1 VALQYVARCVSPR
14 LHFSDVRA
22 EAPHDLLHRPVP
34 SLRPFAMNKPLLLL
48 LLAPSLSMLLADPGV
63 PLSSVVPP
71 AVPDRLQPAEPSAV
85 RIEGWLGARIDANER
100 QRLLV
105 VDTAPLLAGYQKKP
119 GEHPWIGEHVGK
131 WLHAATLAWA
141 YSGDVALRQKLD
153 AVAAAL
159 IAAQEPDGYLG
170 TYVPEKRFGLYDGAD
185 WDVWSHKYNLI
196 GLLTYYRYTGHKA
209 ALVASQKIGDL
220 LLATFPARKSILA
233 AGTHEGMAATSTL
246 GPMVELY
253 RLTGDPRYLEFA
265 RYLVRAYEEPGGPD
279 LVRSLLDRGR
289 GVDRTANGKAYE
301 MLSNLVGLVELHRV
315 TGDPRLRDAVLRAWT
330 DITTNRLY
338 LTGTASVHERFGAAH
353 ELPNGEDAH
362 LGETCVTTTWIQLN
376 TLLLA
381 QTGEARFAEEI
392 ERSLYNQLTA
402 AQHPHGDDWCY
413 YTALEGRKHYDKGI
427 TCCHSSGPRGLALA
441 PTVAYLTDAAGV
453 FVNTF
458 ETSQFRF
465 TIGGRTV
472 ELRQQS
478 QFPFEG
484 RSTLTVHAPAP
495 VRFSLRI
502 RVPAWAAPLRA
513 GEAVGEGGWLV
524 LPEREWKNG
533 DSVALTF
540 RLEGRV
546 IPGDYTNYARVAYGW
561 GPFILAADQAVNPG
575 LETPTF
581 ARAFDGSA
589 PVLMARAPRLTFQ
602 VAGCNDWDV
611 GSHPM
616 KFVPFADAGADGG
629 AYAVWLRAAPAR

>member
-1 VALQYVARCVSPR
+1 MKRFLLVLVLSVSANALRGESIVPHPYVVA
-14 LHFSDVRA
+14 
-22 EAPHDLLHRPVP
+22 
-34 SLRPFAMNKPLLLL
+34 
-48 LLAPSLSMLLADPGV
+48 
-63 PLSSVVPP
+63 P
-71 AVPDRLQPAEPSAV
+71 AVPDRVQAAEPSAV
-85 RIEGWLGARIDANER
+85 RIDGWLGARIDANER
-100 QRLLV
+100 GRLLV
-105 VDTAPLLAGYQKKP
+105 VDTEPLLAGYRKKP

-141 YSGDVALRQKLD
+141 YSGDAALRQKLD

-170 TYVPEKRFGLYDGAD
+170 TYVPEKRFGLFEGAD

-196 GLLTYYRYTGHKA
+196 GLQTYYRYTGDRPALAAARKA
-209 ALVASQKIGDL
+209 ADL
-220 LLATFPARKSILA
+220 LIATFPPRKSILA
-233 AGTHEGMAATSTL
+233 AGTHEGMAATSVL
-246 GPMVELY
+246 GPIVELY
-253 RLTGDPRYLEFA
+253 RLTGDARYLEFA

-279 LVRSLLDRGR
+279 LVRSLLDRGH
-289 GVDRTANGKAYE
+289 GVDRTANAKAYE

-315 TGDPRLRDAVLRAWT
+315 TGDIRLRDAVLRAWA

-338 LTGTASVHERFGAAH
+338 LTGTASVHERFGSAH

-376 TLLLA
+376 AALLA
-381 QTGEARFAEEI
+381 LTGEARFADEI

-402 AQHPHGDDWCY
+402 AQNPRGDDWCY

-441 PTVAYLTDAAGV
+441 PTVAYLTDATGV

-458 ETSQFRF
+458 ETSHTRF
-465 TIGGRTV
+465 TIGGHAV

-478 QFPFEG
+478 QFPYEG
-484 RSTLTVHAPAP
+484 SSTLTVQTSNP

-502 RVPAWAAPLRA
+502 RVPSWAAPLRA
-513 GEAVGEGGWLV
+513 GDAVGESGWLV

-533 DSVALTF
+533 DAVALTF
-540 RLEGRV
+540 NLRGRV

-561 GPFILAADQAVNPG
+561 GPFILAVDQAVNPG
-575 LETPTF
+575 LETPAG
-581 ARAFDGSA
+581 ARAFDDSP
-589 PVLMARAPRLTFQ
+589 PVRVAGEPRLVCQ
-602 VAGCNDWDV
+602 VTGCNDWDV
-611 GSHPM
+611 GSHPV
-616 KFVPFADAGADGG
+616 KLLPFADAGTAGE
-629 AYAVWLRAAPAR
+629 AFAVWLRSAPAR